1 MFVIGLY
8 FGAKSRQ
15 PQKDARKKWK
25 NVSLLSSQ
33 AFFTFLYVKALT
45 SVGVLRL
52 ILFLSLLAFKN
63 ILLGTKSG
71 LGVACIVFTYC
82 KIIWSK

>member
-1 MFVIGLY
+1 MLNHVNPRKMPGKNRKMF
-8 FGAKSRQ
+8 F
-15 PQKDARKKWK
+15 
-25 NVSLLSSQ
+25 LLSSQ

-52 ILFLSLLAFKN
+52 ILFLSLLGFKN